1 MLQLPTFGKD
11 GSSEGHVSGTTID
24 QLSKNSNNVA
34 LVCDVSTGTLMCQS
48 AAYAAG
54 VKGATAAKV
63 LVVTTTKG
71 NNGVDQ
77 YVFAPTNVK
86 GAMGIKIVSGSACG
100 PNYS

>member
-11 GSSEGHVSGTTID
+11 GSSEGHISGTTVD
-24 QLSKNSNNVA
+24 QLSKNSNYA
-34 LVCDVSTGTLMCQS
+34 AMVCDVSAGLLMCQS

-63 LVVTTTKG
+63 QVDTTTKG
-71 NNGVDQ
+71 NDGVDQ
-77 YVFAPTNVK
+77 YVFAPTTVK
-86 GAMGIKIVSGSACG
+86 GAVAIKVVAGSACG